1 MSPQVKKVFSGAGNC
16 GMIFRMKIPAKGKCA
31 MLKIENIKLAPG
43 DGMDVLTREAARI
56 LKVREKEL
64 KDLRII
70 RRSVDARED
79 VRLVYTVVASVRDE
93 PGVMKRCH
101 SKKVSRIER
110 QISYTL
116 PAPQSPPQ
124 IPPVVVGA
132 GPAGLFAALVLAR
145 AGLKPILLE
154 RGRSVEQRKEDVER
168 FWRTGALDLRSNV
181 QFGEGGAGAF
191 SDGKLNTGTRDVR
204 HRFILE
210 TLVECGAPED
220 ILIDAKPHVGTD
232 YLHIALM
239 GLRQELF
246 SLGADIRFEH
256 RLTGIRT
263 ASGAVDSITVESPGG
278 TETIPC
284 RQLVLCPGH
293 SARDTFFMLRDLGVP
308 MEAKPFAVGVRIEHR
323 QSDCDAAQYKRYA
336 GHPSLPAASYKLS
349 CHLENGRSAFSFCV
363 CPGGEVV
370 AAASEESRVV
380 TNGMSAF
387 ARDKENINGG
397 FLVNVTPEDFGGD
410 DPLAGVVFQRKLE
423 EAAFS
428 LGGGDYRAPAQRV
441 EDFLAG
447 RPSKGPGRVKP
458 SYRPGVTWTDLHQCL
473 PPFVADTLAQAL
485 PVLGRKLRGYD
496 APDAVLTAVE
506 SRSSSPVRIP
516 RDETYQS
523 ALRGLYPCGE
533 GAGYAGGILSA
544 AADGMRAAEQVC
556 ACLAEQTL

>member
-1 MSPQVKKVFSGAGNC
+1 
-16 GMIFRMKIPAKGKCA
+16 MIFRMKIPAKGKCA

-110 QISYTL
+110 QTPYTL

-145 AGLKPILLE
+145 AGLRPILLE

-239 GLRQELF
+239 GLRQELL

-256 RLTGIRT
+256 CLTGIQT
-263 ASGAVDSITVESPGG
+263 AGGAVDSITVESPAG

-370 AAASEESRVV
+370 AAASEEGRVV

-496 APDAVLTAVE
+496 DPDAVLTAVE

>member
-16 GMIFRMKIPAKGKCA
+16 GMIFKMKIPAKGKCA

-116 PAPQSPPQ
+116 PVPQSPPQ

-210 TLVECGAPED
+210 TLVQCGAPED

-239 GLRQELF
+239 GLRQELL

-256 RLTGIRT
+256 RLTGIQT
-263 ASGAVDSITVESPGG
+263 AGGAVDSITVESPGG

-370 AAASEESRVV
+370 AAASEEGRVV

-410 DPLAGVVFQRKLE
+410 DPLAGVAFQRKLE

-458 SYRPGVTWTDLHQCL
+458 SYRPGITWTDLHQCL
-473 PPFVADTLAQAL
+473 PSFVADTLAQAL

-496 APDAVLTAVE
+496 DPDAVLTAVE